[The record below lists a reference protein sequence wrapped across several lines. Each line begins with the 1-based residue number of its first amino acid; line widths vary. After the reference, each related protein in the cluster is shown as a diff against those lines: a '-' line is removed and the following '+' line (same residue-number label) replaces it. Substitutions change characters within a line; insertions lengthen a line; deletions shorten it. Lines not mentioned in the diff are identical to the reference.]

1 MNAKSFARH
10 VRKIEHYDKFLDAR
24 KMSVKAK
31 ELTQQ
36 DKIEKKFGQMMEEED
51 PELSVVA
58 LSLLKKK
65 ESSTYTAKDLM
76 ANILRS
82 QIKDKIFNE

>member
-10 VRKIEHYDKFLDAR
+10 VRKIEQYDKFLDAR
-24 KMSVKAK
+24 KMSVRNK
-31 ELTQQ
+31 ELKQQ
-36 DKIEKKFGQMMEEED
+36 EKVEKKFGQMMEEED

-58 LSLLKKK
+58 LNLLKKK
-65 ESSTYTAKDLM
+65 ESSSYTAKELM

-82 QIKDKIFNE
+82 